1 MAVATAEKPKLVDG
15 GQGPDFP
22 VTDLPAP
29 PVRSMRQFRALLAV
43 MGPAV
48 IALGGTI
55 GGGEWLIGPGLFVQ
69 WGLVLLWITTI
80 SCTLQTFL
88 NLEMAR
94 YTTYTGEPITLGFMR
109 LKPGKAFWGWL
120 FVIAGFLERS
130 MPGWALGSATAL
142 AALFMARIPAAADR
156 PTVITYGIVII
167 IVCAFLVSIGRK
179 IERTLEIANWVM
191 MIVVLGGLFILD
203 LIVVPAN
210 VWGEAF
216 KGYVSFG
223 SIPQGVSILML
234 GALVGYSAYGG
245 FGNNCITNWYRD
257 KGYGM
262 GSKVGFIPT
271 IVGGAKMKVSPHGM
285 VPPNT
290 EENFSRFKGWWKI
303 LNVDQWGVFWLG
315 GMLGMLLPGVLYVS
329 VMPRGQPLPSWGIA
343 VSTASG
349 LLQRFGQFGFY
360 LIVFFG
366 FWILF
371 STALSN
377 TDLVCRQATDMLWFA
392 SPRTRKVA
400 KEDIR
405 YVYYGLMA
413 AIVIFGITTINV
425 AAPAVLL
432 ALSANIAS
440 FTMALSAILTVRVN
454 RKFLPKELRPPV
466 WREVILIAT
475 VLFFGLFFALFLVS
489 GLPTTLGLQP
499 LIKF

>member
-167 IVCAFLVSIGRK
+167 IVCAFLV
-179 IERTLEIANWVM
+179 
-191 MIVVLGGLFILD
+191 
-203 LIVVPAN
+203 
-210 VWGEAF
+210 
-216 KGYVSFG
+216 
-223 SIPQGVSILML
+223 
-234 GALVGYSAYGG
+234 
-245 FGNNCITNWYRD
+245 
-257 KGYGM
+257 
-262 GSKVGFIPT
+262 
-271 IVGGAKMKVSPHGM
+271 
-285 VPPNT
+285 
-290 EENFSRFKGWWKI
+290 
-303 LNVDQWGVFWLG
+303 
-315 GMLGMLLPGVLYVS
+315 
-329 VMPRGQPLPSWGIA
+329 
-343 VSTASG
+343 
-349 LLQRFGQFGFY
+349 
-360 LIVFFG
+360 
-366 FWILF
+366 
-371 STALSN
+371 
-377 TDLVCRQATDMLWFA
+377 
-392 SPRTRKVA
+392 
-400 KEDIR
+400 
-405 YVYYGLMA
+405 
-413 AIVIFGITTINV
+413 
-425 AAPAVLL
+425 
-432 ALSANIAS
+432 
-440 FTMALSAILTVRVN
+440 
-454 RKFLPKELRPPV
+454 
-466 WREVILIAT
+466 
-475 VLFFGLFFALFLVS
+475 
-489 GLPTTLGLQP
+489 
-499 LIKF
+499 